1 LRAGLR
7 TGYYLRVVTLAPLKQ
22 ELTIPTTMFNDN
34 DRGQV
39 GIGTLIVFIA
49 MVLVAAIAAGVLINT
64 AGLLQSQAEATG
76 EESAEQVSDR
86 VQVTSVLGGAD
97 EFDSDSGTAPTDL
110 EDGATE
116 ERIDDIGLTIA
127 RSPGADD
134 ISLDNVIVEAFANG
148 FSATLTHNEDLDED
162 TDESIEI
169 GTLDEEDEEFG
180 IDMIQGE
187 TQNVLSDSGDRAR
200 LVFSLRALDGE
211 DTVDNDDNEAGAR
224 STLAPGDSVTVTITT
239 ASGGTAFVEKR
250 APSTV
255 EDGETY
261 RL

>member
-1 LRAGLR
+1 
-7 TGYYLRVVTLAPLKQ
+7 
-22 ELTIPTTMFNDN
+22 MFTN

-76 EESAEQVSDR
+76 EESSAQVVDR
-86 VQVTSVLGGAD
+86 VQISTVTGSTIAQDDTTSVK
-97 EFDSDSGTAPTDL
+97 E
-110 EDGATE
+110 TE
-116 ERIDDIGLTIA
+116 NVSLVELTVF

-134 ISLDNVIVEAFANG
+134 IDLTNAIVEVFANG
-148 FSATLTHNEDLDED
+148 QSDTLTFTGDDGGDLVSAGDDLRDTGDISPIEDGNFTDNEGSTFGIQNIQDAEDGALSDTSDRASLFFFLDNIDGGEDGEGSEATLE
-162 TDESIEI
+162 
-169 GTLDEEDEEFG
+169 
-180 IDMIQGE
+180 
-187 TQNVLSDSGDRAR
+187 SGDTM
-200 LVFSLRALDGE
+200 SI
-211 DTVDNDDNEAGAR
+211 TV
-224 STLAPGDSVTVTITT
+224 TT

-250 APSTV
+250 APSSL